1 MIVTTNPDNSDKYL
15 SLFTEAYEYL
25 QSLDGGYVDDKES
38 GRFESLAEY
47 YSHMADF
54 FNNQKYKFI
63 MLPIDEETL
72 DINLDTRTIN
82 VPDSFTKCASVQS
95 DHLAEMIVF
104 TTDRYYDY
112 MDLANTQI
120 FVQWTI
126 PENKLLGIEEVNGAT
141 RIEMIDLETEPEKL
155 RFAWPLNDKI
165 TQYSGNVKF
174 AVRFFTLDPSDLSVV
189 TYSLNTT
196 EATMTI
202 KAALQSSLN
211 DEAEVESPLADSSFK
226 KVIINSN
233 FPGEGQ
239 ANPVQPAFTEPGS
252 DIDGE
257 GMFEVDGQKVFNL
270 QDDKGSLKVQ
280 AWSAD
285 AGVYRYVWYY
295 KNNKPN
301 SGWYD
306 CANYPSLDENNRPIL
321 NDNGEYVATSEWA
334 TATDEYVL
342 VTPTERVRHERY
354 YQLISGTY
362 KLYTGKIPADVSLYE
377 RYNVLNLPATGEVT
391 GQYKACVYNTV
402 NNLVTRI
409 PVFSSTCLLPGPQ
422 KIVFKEDGN
431 LLNGMI
437 LPEDESGVNL
447 LVATE
452 EDVYEPSLSY
462 KWRKSQSAAEEVLK
476 ENTSV
481 WSNTQSNWINVNE
494 PGWYSVEVVST
505 LNREETTKF
514 SNVCKVTDFPE
525 PPTVTPQGNALY
537 MVAPGVPQTLK
548 IEAKVLNPNDYG
560 TELITEGIEY
570 IWQIK
575 LVDSGVDGVYI
586 TLTDDNCTGIT
597 GLGTTQI
604 TIDNTL
610 TVNGRATAGGTM
622 RCLVANIL
630 NGEQAIFDHAGIG
643 DYDNTYE
650 DPSDA
655 FPFGILIQA

>member
-54 FNNQKYKFI
+54 FSNQKYKFI
-63 MLPIDEETL
+63 MLPLDEETL
-72 DINLDTRTIN
+72 DIDLDTRTIN
-82 VPDSFTKCASVQS
+82 VPDSFSKCAGVQS
-95 DHLAEMIVF
+95 DHLSEMVIF

-126 PENKLLGIEEVNGAT
+126 PENKTLGIEEVNGAT
-141 RIEMIDLETEPEKL
+141 RIEMIDLETEPGKI
-155 RFAWPLNDKI
+155 RFAWPLNNKI
-165 TQYSGNVKF
+165 TQVSGNIKF
-174 AVRFFTLDPSDLSVV
+174 AVRFFTLDPSNLNVV

-196 EATMTI
+196 EADMMI
-202 KAALQSSLN
+202 KAALQASLN

-270 QDDKGSLKVQ
+270 QDDEGSLKVQ

-306 CANYPSLDENNRPIL
+306 CANYPSLDEDNRPIL
-321 NDNGEYVATSEWA
+321 DEWGEYVATSVWA
-334 TATDEYVL
+334 TAADEYVL

-354 YQLISGTY
+354 YQLINGTY
-362 KLYTGKIPADVSLYE
+362 KLYTGKIPAEVSLYE
-377 RYNVLNLPATGEVT
+377 RYNVLTLPATGEVT

-402 NNLVTRI
+402 NDLVTRI

-422 KIVFKEDGN
+422 KIAFKEDGN

-447 LVATE
+447 LVDTE
-452 EDVYEPSLSY
+452 ADAYEPILKY
-462 KWRKSQSAAEEVLK
+462 KWRKSQSSREEVLLDK
-476 ENTSV
+476 TAPYATTDN
-481 WSNTQSNWINVNE
+481 NWINAAE
-494 PGWYSVEVVST
+494 PGYYSVEIVSS
-505 LNREETTKF
+505 LNREKTNKF
-514 SNVCKVTDFPE
+514 SNICKVTEFPE
-525 PPTVTPQGNALY
+525 PPMVTPKGNALY
-537 MVAPGVPQTLK
+537 MVAPDSPQTLN
-548 IEAKVLNPNDYG
+548 IDAVVPNPNDYEKG
-560 TELITEGIEY
+560 LVSESIEY
-570 IWQIK
+570 VWQMK
-575 LVDSGVDGVYI
+575 PVDTGVDGVYI
-586 TLTDDNCTGIT
+586 TLTEENCTGVS
-597 GLGTTQI
+597 GLGTKEI
-604 TIDNTL
+604 VIDSSLTI
-610 TVNGRATAGGTM
+610 NGRATSGGTI
-622 RCLVANIL
+622 RCLAVNVL
-630 NGEQAIFDHAGIG
+630 NGERAIFDHAGVG
-643 DYDNTYE
+643 DYEHTYE
-650 DPSDA
+650 DLSDT

>member
-54 FNNQKYKFI
+54 FSNQKYKFI
-63 MLPIDEETL
+63 MLPLDEETL
-72 DINLDTRTIN
+72 DIDLDTRTIN
-82 VPDSFTKCASVQS
+82 VPDSFSKCAGVQS
-95 DHLAEMIVF
+95 DHLSEMVIF

-126 PENKLLGIEEVNGAT
+126 PENKTLGIEEVNGAT

-165 TQYSGNVKF
+165 TQVSGNIKF
-174 AVRFFTLDPSDLSVV
+174 AVRFFTLDPSNLNVV
-189 TYSLNTT
+189 TYSLNTA
-196 EATMTI
+196 EATMMI
-202 KAALQSSLN
+202 KAALQASLN

-270 QDDKGSLKVQ
+270 QDDEGSLKVQ

-306 CANYPSLDENNRPIL
+306 CANYPSLDEDNRPIL
-321 NDNGEYVATSEWA
+321 DEQGEYVATSVWA
-334 TATDEYVL
+334 TAADEYVP

-354 YQLISGTY
+354 YQLINGAY
-362 KLYTGKIPADVSLYE
+362 KLYTGKIPAEVSLYE
-377 RYNVLNLPATGEVT
+377 RYNVLTLPATGEVT

-402 NNLVTRI
+402 NDLVTRI

-422 KIVFKEDGN
+422 KIAFKEDGN

-437 LPEDESGVNL
+437 LPEDESGVSL
-447 LVATE
+447 LVDTE
-452 EDVYEPSLSY
+452 ADAYEPTLKY
-462 KWRKSQSAAEEVLK
+462 KWRKSQRSREEVLLDK
-476 ENTSV
+476 TTPYATTN
-481 WSNTQSNWINVNE
+481 NNWINAAE
-494 PGWYSVEVVST
+494 PGYYSVEIVSS
-505 LNREETTKF
+505 LNREETNKF
-514 SNVCKVTDFPE
+514 SNICKVTEFPE
-525 PPTVTPQGNALY
+525 PPMVTPKGNALY
-537 MVAPGVPQTLK
+537 MVAPDSPQTLN
-548 IEAKVLNPNDYG
+548 IEAAVPNPNDYEK
-560 TELITEGIEY
+560 ELVSEGIEY
-570 IWQIK
+570 IWQMK
-575 LVDSGVDGVYI
+575 PVDTGVDGVYI
-586 TLTDDNCTGIT
+586 TLTEDNCTGVS
-597 GLGTTQI
+597 GLGTKEI
-604 TIDNTL
+604 VIDSSLTI
-610 TVNGRATAGGTM
+610 NGRATSGGTI
-622 RCLVANIL
+622 RCLAVNVL
-630 NGEQAIFDHAGIG
+630 NGERAIFDHAGVG
-643 DYDNTYE
+643 DYEHTYE
-650 DPSDA
+650 DLSDT